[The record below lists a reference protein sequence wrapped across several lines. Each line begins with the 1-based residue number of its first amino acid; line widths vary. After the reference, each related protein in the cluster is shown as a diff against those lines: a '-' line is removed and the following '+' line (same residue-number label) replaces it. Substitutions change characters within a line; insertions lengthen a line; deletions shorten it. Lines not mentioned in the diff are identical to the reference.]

1 MTTGKLTAID
11 IGTHTVLAAVGR
23 AAEGRLEVLD
33 NRQWFA
39 RLGEGVRS
47 SGRLRP
53 EAIVRAV
60 AALREARA
68 LAESH
73 GTEIAA
79 VATRACRDAANADD
93 FLRPA
98 AEALGVPV
106 EIVSGEREAQLTF
119 RGAASDLGL
128 AGPALWVDVG
138 GGSTELIAADGRT
151 LRDAVSTPLGA
162 VALTEAHLAGDPYR
176 SAELEAA
183 REAIRSV
190 LEGTTIRA
198 VPLVVGIGGTATTFV
213 ALERGLAR
221 YDGAQVHGFRLAAT
235 LLRTWIARLAAMP
248 LAARRTLAGLAPERA
263 PVIVAGGLVLD
274 AVLQRA
280 GAETL
285 VVSDRGVRHGVLLD
299 RLGLPG

>member
-1 MTTGKLTAID
+1 MTAAKLMALD
-11 IGTHTVLAAVGR
+11 VGTHTILAAVGC
-23 AAEGRLEVLD
+23 AVEGRLEVLD

-47 SGRLRP
+47 SRRLRP
-53 EAIVRAV
+53 EAIARAV
-60 AALREARA
+60 TALREART
-68 LAESH
+68 LAEHH
-73 GTEIAA
+73 GAEIAA
-79 VATRACRDAANADD
+79 VATRACRDAENAGD

-98 AEALGVPV
+98 AETLGVPV

-138 GGSTELIAADGRT
+138 GGSTELIAGDGGA
-151 LRDAVSTPLGA
+151 LLDAVSTPLGA

-176 SAELEAA
+176 PAELEDA
-183 REAIRSV
+183 RRAIRST

-198 VPLVVGIGGTATTFV
+198 VPVVVGIGGTATSFV

-221 YDGAQVHGFRLAAT
+221 YDGTQVHAFRLSAAH
-235 LLRTWIARLAAMP
+235 LREWVERLAAMP
-248 LAARRTLAGLAPERA
+248 LATRRTLPGLAPERA
-263 PVIVAGGLVLD
+263 PVVVAGGLVLD
-274 AVLQRA
+274 AVLRRA

-285 VVSDRGVRHGVLLD
+285 IVSDRGVRHGVLLD
-299 RLGLPG
+299 RLGLRG